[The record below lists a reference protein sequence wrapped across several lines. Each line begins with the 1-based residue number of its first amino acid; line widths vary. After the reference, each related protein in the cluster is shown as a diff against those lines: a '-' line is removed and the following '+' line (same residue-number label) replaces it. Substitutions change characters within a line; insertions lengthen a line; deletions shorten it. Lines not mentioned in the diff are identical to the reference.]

1 MEPSVQSVIQEL
13 DRHRERFEAFCRSL
27 TAEQLLRPVPG
38 SDWLVRDFIAHLA
51 TIDAPVTEMFR
62 GYQRPARPGQASASP
77 PPGGEQRPAWDVD
90 RWNQRRVEDRRE
102 RTIDD
107 LLAEAAETRAAC
119 RQALA
124 DFTAEQVEQTM
135 HFGGDSKRPASQ
147 VRLLDYLRGWCK
159 HDPMHAVDMVRAL
172 PEHDTPAIRAWFDDP
187 VIQGYQQAMNRPVT

>member
-1 MEPSVQSVIQEL
+1 MDSRVHAVIEEL

-27 TAEQLLRPVPG
+27 SGEQLQRPVPG
-38 SDWLVRDFIAHLA
+38 SGWLVRDFIAHLA

-62 GYQRPARPGQASASP
+62 GYQQTNDAVPASSP
-77 PPGGEQRPAWDVD
+77 SVEQRPAWDVD
-90 RWNQRRVEDRRE
+90 RWNQRRVEERRE
-102 RTIDD
+102 RTVDD
-107 LLAEAAETRAAC
+107 LLAEAAETRATC

-124 DFTAEQVEQTM
+124 AFTVEQVEQTM

-172 PEHDTPAIRAWFDDP
+172 PEHDTPGIRAWFDDP
-187 VIQGYQQAMNRPVT
+187 VIQGYQQAMNRPTT